1 MIAAMKLLLKL
12 LGGLAVFLILGT
24 LVVYWFVL
32 PGIATNADRDMNPVV
47 AHAPYDIAPDAAALH
62 RTLNVADLHADTL
75 LWMRDPR
82 QRHDFGQTDLP
93 RLREGAVALQVFS
106 TVTKSPSG
114 LNYETNEAGSDDIT
128 LLAIAQH
135 WPMRTW
141 GSIYERAAYQAQRLQ
156 EIERDDE
163 TFFIIRTRGDLA
175 AMLAAR
181 QDNRAVMG
189 GLLAM
194 EGAHPLEG
202 ELANV
207 DRLFGE
213 GFRMMGLQ
221 HFFDNELGGSLHGIS
236 NDGLTGFGRAAVAR
250 ALELGMVIDVA
261 RSSPAVVEDVLA
273 MTDAPLVVSHTGIKS
288 YCETKRNI
296 PDELMARIAAGGGLI
311 GIGYWEDVTCDASPL
326 GIANV
331 IFYAVEKFGVD
342 HVALGSDFDGTVT
355 TELDTSE
362 LAAITDRLL
371 YLGMTTEDIRK
382 VMGDNVLRYL
392 SENLPE

>member
-1 MIAAMKLLLKL
+1 MKFLLKL
-12 LGGLAVFLILGT
+12 LAGLAAFLVLAT
-24 LVVYWFVL
+24 LVVYWVVL
-32 PGIATNADRDMNPVV
+32 PVIATNADRDMNPVV
-47 AHAPYDIAPDAAALH
+47 AHAPYDIAPESAALH

-75 LWMRDPR
+75 LWMRDPAE
-82 QRHDFGQTDLP
+82 RHDYGHTDLP
-93 RLREGAVALQVFS
+93 RLREGEVALQVFS
-106 TVTKSPSG
+106 TVTKSPRG
-114 LNYETNEAGSDDIT
+114 QNYEENTGSTDNIT
-128 LLAIAQH
+128 ILAIGQH

-156 EIERDDE
+156 EIEREDE
-163 TFFIIRTRGDLA
+163 SFFIIRTRSDLE

-181 QDNRAVMG
+181 QQNRAVMG

-207 DRLFGE
+207 DRLFDE

-236 NDGLTGFGRAAVAR
+236 NEGLTPFGRAAVER

-261 RSSPAVVEDVLA
+261 HSSPAVVEDVLA
-273 MTDAPLVVSHTGIKS
+273 MTDAPLVVSHTGIRS
-288 YCETKRNI
+288 YCETKRNL
-296 PDELMARIAAGGGLI
+296 PDALMTRIAEGGGLI

-331 IFYAVEKFGVD
+331 IFYAAERFGVD

-371 YLGMTTEDIRK
+371 YLGMGTDDIRK
-382 VMGDNVLRYL
+382 VMGENALRFL
-392 SENLPE
+392 AENLPE

>member
-1 MIAAMKLLLKL
+1 MKLLLKL
-12 LGGLAVFLILGT
+12 LGGLAVVLILIA

-32 PGIATNADRDMNPVV
+32 PVVATNADRDMNPVV
-47 AHAPYDIAPDAAALH
+47 AHEPYDIAPEAAALH
-62 RTLNVADLHADTL
+62 ETLNVADLHADTL
-75 LWMRDPR
+75 LWMRDPA
-82 QRHDFGQTDLP
+82 QRHDYGQTDLP
-93 RLREGAVALQVFS
+93 RLREGEVALQVFS

-114 LNYETNEAGSDDIT
+114 LNYETNEASSDDIT
-128 LLAIAQH
+128 ILAIGQH

-141 GSIYERAAYQAQRLQ
+141 GSIYERAAYQAHRLQ
-156 EIERDDE
+156 EVEREDE
-163 TFFIIRTRGDLA
+163 NFLIIRTRSDLA

-181 QDNRAVMG
+181 QDNKAVMG

-207 DRLFGE
+207 DRLFDE

-236 NDGLTGFGRAAVAR
+236 NDGLTEFGQAAVAR

-261 RSSPAVVEDVLA
+261 HSSPAVVEDVLA

-296 PDELMARIAAGGGLI
+296 PDELMARIAEGGGLI

-331 IFYAVEKFGVD
+331 IFYAAEKFGVD

-371 YLGMTTEDIRK
+371 YLGMSTDDIRK
-382 VMGDNVLRYL
+382 VMGENVLRYL

>member
-1 MIAAMKLLLKL
+1 MKLLLKL